1 LSETGYLFA
10 FFMGLFG
17 SLHCISM
24 CGSIAGVLTF
34 SLPDKTRRNRPV
46 LAGYLGFYNLGRLFS
61 YSIAGALAGGF
72 GSQLLSVIRP
82 EHGHLV
88 LMLTATS
95 MMVAVG
101 FYLAGWFPRLSY
113 IERIG
118 IPVWKKLEPL
128 GSRLLPV
135 KTPLHALLYGM
146 IWGWLPCGLVYS
158 ALFLALS
165 QGNSLQGLILMFIF
179 GLGTLPSVMGTGF
192 FAASILQYA
201 QNSRVRRFAG
211 VLLIALALAG
221 LIYNLSINEHVH

>member
-1 LSETGYLFA
+1 
-10 FFMGLFG
+10 MGLFG

-34 SLPDKTRRNRPV
+34 SLPEKTRCNRPI
-46 LAGYLGFYNLGRLFS
+46 LISYLGLYNLGRLFS
-61 YSIAGALAGGF
+61 YSIAGAFAGGF
-72 GSQLLSVIRP
+72 GGQLLRVITP

-88 LMLTATS
+88 LMLAATS

-118 IPVWKKLEPL
+118 IPLWKKLEPL

-146 IWGWLPCGLVYS
+146 VWGWLPCGLVYS
-158 ALFLALS
+158 ALLLALS
-165 QGNSLQGLILMFIF
+165 HGNSSQGLVLMFVF
-179 GLGTLPSVMGTGF
+179 GLGTLPSVIGTGF
-192 FAASILQYA
+192 FAANILQFA
-201 QNSRVRRFAG
+201 QNSSVRRFAG
-211 VLLIALALAG
+211 VLLIALALIG
-221 LIYNLSINEHVH
+221 LIYNLNFNEHVH